1 MKRIV
6 VALIA
11 LALVF
16 SFIGCDAMID
26 VMNTM
31 GSNVAGVEKKVVD
44 DSLKAAKVT
53 PSKAKVEDVD
63 GTKTASFI
71 SGEGDDAKTLFAFSS
86 GKKTNEI
93 GEEEDVTTLTFGE
106 GKNSFT
112 LDVKGVAL
120 DPESVEAIITPSDIS
135 GVISGLKSGSK
146 AEIEAELK
154 KPADEESQKAVK
166 GTQTILSAI
175 VDEMGITDKITDA
188 EMNDM
193 TEEERQN
200 AVKINAAID
209 SLNSVLRKDEEKK
222 EVTQADVVV
231 LTAVTNAFMNDSI
244 FSSMS
249 VLTQDEPVQ
258 KEGESDDDF
267 FNRQNEFNDMKDKE
281 GQKLMQTFVD
291 ESMALVDILSVVP
304 SDYASGMSSFLSAVL
319 SAQNTSNSG
328 KEGN

>member
-31 GSNVAGVEKKVVD
+31 GSNVAGVEKKVVS
-44 DSLKAAKVT
+44 DSMESAKAT
-53 PSKAKVEDVD
+53 PSVVTKKED
-63 GTKTASFI
+63 GSKTFST
-71 SGEGDDAKTLFAFSS
+71 GDAKTIFTVSTTI
-86 GKKTNEI
+86 KTEN
-93 GEEEDVTTLTFGE
+93 EEEVEKTTLKFGE
-106 GKNSFT
+106 GEDSFSID
-112 LDVKGVAL
+112 LKAGAL
-120 DPESVEAIITPSDIS
+120 DEVEAIITPSDIS
-135 GVISGLKSGSK
+135 GVINGLKSGSK
-146 AEIEAELK
+146 AEVEAELK
-154 KPADEESQKAVK
+154 KPADEESKKAAE
-166 GTQTILSAI
+166 GTQKVLSAI
-175 VDEMGITDKITDA
+175 MDEMGITDKITDA

-209 SLNSVLRKDEEKK
+209 SLNSVLRKNEEKK

-267 FNRQNEFNDMKDKE
+267 FNRQKEFNDMKDKE

>member
-31 GSNVAGVEKKVVD
+31 GSNVAGVEKKVVS
-44 DSLKAAKVT
+44 DSMESA
-53 PSKAKVEDVD
+53 KAKPSVVTKKED
-63 GTKTASFI
+63 GSKTFST
-71 SGEGDDAKTLFAFSS
+71 GDAKTIFTVST
-86 GKKTNEI
+86 TNN
-93 GEEEDVTTLTFGE
+93 EEEVEKTRLTFGE
-106 GKNSFT
+106 GEDSFSID
-112 LDVKGVAL
+112 LKAGAL
-120 DPESVEAIITPSDIS
+120 DEVEAIITPSDIS
-135 GVISGLKSGSK
+135 GVINGLKSGSK
-146 AEIEAELK
+146 AEVEAELK
-154 KPADEESQKAVK
+154 KPADEKSKKAAE
-166 GTQTILSAI
+166 GTQKVLSAI
-175 VDEMGITDKITDA
+175 MDEMGITDKITDA

-200 AVKINAAID
+200 AEKINAAID
-209 SLNSVLRKDEEKK
+209 SLNSVLGKDEEKK

-244 FSSMS
+244 ISSMKI
-249 VLTQDEPVQ
+249 LTQDEPVQ

-291 ESMALVDILSVVP
+291 ESMTLVDILSVVP